1 MIKNSK
7 KVKSQEAT
15 LYNNI
20 LLLSRNE
27 LFYTKFDLSD
37 TFQNRIHLIFIHI
50 SFIFIKTKIDMKDN
64 EYKTFYQKLFDLLFK
79 QIELNMRE
87 VGYGD
92 VSVNKY
98 MKALIKSFYNILLYC
113 ENYKNEKQE
122 SKNIFFSR
130 YLKTNIVE
138 KMANNEP
145 LIKYFDKF
153 QAFCFD
159 LSADKVL
166 KGKLNFKNN

>member
-1 MIKNSK
+1 MNRNNI
-7 KVKSQEAT
+7 KVKSQETT

-27 LFYTKFDLSD
+27 LFYTKFALSD

-50 SFIFIKTKIDMKDN
+50 SFIFVKTKIDMKDK
-64 EYKTFYQKLFDLLFK
+64 EYKTFYQKLFDFLFK

-122 SKNIFFSR
+122 SKNIFFF
-130 YLKTNIVE
+130 KI
-138 KMANNEP
+138 
-145 LIKYFDKF
+145 
-153 QAFCFD
+153 
-159 LSADKVL
+159 
-166 KGKLNFKNN
+166 FKN

>member
-1 MIKNSK
+1 MSKNSNK
-7 KVKSQEAT
+7 FKSQEAT

-20 LLLSRNE
+20 LLLARNE

-50 SFIFIKTKIDMKDN
+50 SFIFIKSKINLKNN
-64 EYKTFYQKLFDLLFK
+64 EYKTFYQKLFDYLFK

-98 MKALIKSFYNILLYC
+98 MKGLIKSFYNILLYC
-113 ENYKNEKQE
+113 ENYKKEKNE
-122 SKNIFFSR
+122 SKNVFFSR
-130 YLKTNIVE
+130 YLKSNIHQ
-138 KMANNEP
+138 KMANNEL

-159 LSADKVL
+159 LSADNVL
-166 KGKLNFKNN
+166 KGELHFNYN